1 MAVRR
6 AKRQTSAQ
14 RARTRAKAE
23 GILARETEKVVTR
36 ALAKGMQ
43 GFALRSMNSLAQAGP
58 AWSGEFS
65 ASWGF
70 APAGVTPNTPGMTGR
85 VYRYTG
91 NNVPVRDVERYIRD
105 GVTRFNI
112 VNTSPHASIAVD
124 QEEGLFYPAPG
135 GPIKEPVQE
144 GWGRPSDPHMR
155 FQIGQ
160 NPRSARNPR
169 YEGEI
174 EEPNSKITAERD
186 WFQTYL
192 RGGQLQQDLNTGFS
206 FGFESAGGA

>member
-1 MAVRR
+1 MVRR
-6 AKRQTSAQ
+6 ARRQTPVQ
-14 RARTRAKAE
+14 RARTRSQAESILSRESEKVINKA
-23 GILARETEKVVTR
+23 LARGVQE
-36 ALAKGMQ
+36 
-43 GFALRSMNSLAQAGP
+43 FAVRSMNSLAQAGP

-70 APAGVTPNTPGMTGR
+70 APAGVTPNTPGTTGR
-85 VYRYTG
+85 IYRYTR

-112 VNTSPHASIAVD
+112 VNTSPHAAIAVD
-124 QEEGLFYPAPG
+124 QEEALFYPAPG

-144 GWGRPSDPHMR
+144 GWGRPKDEHMR
-155 FQIGQ
+155 YQIGQ
-160 NPRSARNPR
+160 SPRSARNPR
-169 YEGEI
+169 YEGEL
-174 EEPNSKITAERD
+174 EEPNSQITAEKD

-192 RGGQLQQDLNTGFS
+192 RGGGLQQDLTVGFS